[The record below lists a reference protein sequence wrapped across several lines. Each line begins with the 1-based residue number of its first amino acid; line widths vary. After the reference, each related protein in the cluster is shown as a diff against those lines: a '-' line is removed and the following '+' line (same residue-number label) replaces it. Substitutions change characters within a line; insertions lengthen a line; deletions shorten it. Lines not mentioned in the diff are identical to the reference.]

1 MSPEQMRSSKDV
13 DHRTDIWALGVILY
27 ELLTGTQPFNGE
39 TLPQLV
45 AAILAEPP
53 RSLRALRPE
62 VPVELEAVV
71 LSCLEK
77 DRDRRYQSIGALAQA
92 LMNFASRRSRHTA
105 ERIIRLSG
113 LDVPSSASP
122 RLSEGGATFP
132 TASGSAS
139 PGATS
144 PGNTA
149 PGARTNTAWTDTN
162 RASPQGRT
170 AALVL
175 GGLAVVAVL
184 AGGAFFALRGKA
196 GASSEPAAS
205 ATPQAVDVAAA
216 PAPAPRPPEVA
227 PVAPPVES
235 VAASPEP
242 PPSAA
247 QSASARAPAAR
258 RRRLARAR
266 IRPDPGTAAAPAPP
280 APAPRKNPLSI
291 DLK

>member
-1 MSPEQMRSSKDV
+1 MLDFGISKVNVPDTSDAGLTRTTAIMGSPFYMSPEQMRSSKDV

-45 AAILAEPP
+45 ASILAEPP

-77 DRDRRYQSIGALAQA
+77 DRDRRYQSIGALAHA
-92 LMNFASRRSRHTA
+92 LVNFASRRSRHTA

-113 LDVPSSASP
+113 LDVPSSVSP
-122 RLSEGGATFP
+122 RLAESGSAFS

-139 PGATS
+139 PWRHVPAS
-144 PGNTA
+144 TA

-175 GGLAVVAVL
+175 GGTLA
-184 AGGAFFALRGKA
+184 ALVSREGR
-196 GASSEPAAS
+196 SSRFEEKPARRVS
-205 ATPQAVDVAAA
+205 PPLRQRLM
-216 PAPAPRPPEVA
+216 PSLSRPP
-227 PVAPPVES
+227 
-235 VAASPEP
+235 
-242 PPSAA
+242 
-247 QSASARAPAAR
+247 
-258 RRRLARAR
+258 RRLRHG
-266 IRPDPGTAAAPAPP
+266 RPRSLPSLPP
-280 APAPRKNPLSI
+280 
-291 DLK
+291 